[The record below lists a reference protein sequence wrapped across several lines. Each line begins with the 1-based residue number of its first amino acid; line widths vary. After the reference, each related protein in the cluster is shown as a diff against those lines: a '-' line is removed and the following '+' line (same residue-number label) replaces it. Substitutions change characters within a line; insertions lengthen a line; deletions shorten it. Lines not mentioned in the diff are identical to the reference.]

1 MARFGSRKFILAM
14 LSLISADVL
23 VWFEKIDK
31 GVFLQLVV
39 ATVGAY
45 MLANYSQ
52 KKLEGSTTEP
62 AKDATQ

>member
-23 VWFEKIDK
+23 VWFQKIDQ
-31 GVFLQLVV
+31 GVFLQLVT

-45 MLANYSQ
+45 MLANYYQ
-52 KKLEGSTTEP
+52 KKNEKVV
-62 AKDATQ
+62 AQ